1 MEIQNNYEPEMG
13 LKDLLFTVLYK
24 WRSIVLMAILFGV
37 LLGGAKFAKRLINMQ
52 DQETQMEAQEDYEDA
67 LSLYETNKETYE
79 REIEN
84 ITLKIETFND
94 YMNNSPLMQ
103 ISPYSKPVATADLYV
118 KTDYEIMPGMMFQN
132 VDYTDSLV
140 KAYAIAINQGE
151 LLDGIDRYISTLDDT
166 YLAELVTG
174 KADYD
179 NNMVHIEV
187 TYSDLDIA
195 EKMLTKVLNNIER
208 RSIDTTA
215 KIGPHQIEVTNRGTA
230 MEVDEELAKR
240 QSDNVNTQSSLQKV
254 LADKKAELKV
264 LKEPK
269 LTALSKKAALK
280 SGIKYGILGGVF
292 GAFIVILFA
301 CISFLMSDK
310 VFSERELHTRFKI
323 KPLGVFAIERKK
335 RILSGIDQ
343 WLDRLNGGDNVSDKA
358 TTFQIIS
365 TNIENYTKADQ
376 CLLVVGTAEAA
387 HLQDIVTH
395 LKGSLT
401 ERTIVYGGNLITDV
415 SALQKLPFCDEII
428 LVERRGYSNYS
439 DIEREIETVESLHKA
454 IIGYVLL

>member
-1 MEIQNNYEPEMG
+1 MEIQNNYESEMG

-24 WRSIVLMAILFGV
+24 WRSIIFVAILLGV
-37 LLGGAKFAKRLINMQ
+37 LLGGFKFVKSLINMQ
-52 DQETQMEAQEDYEDA
+52 NQEVQVEAQEDYNSA
-67 LSLYETNKETYE
+67 LALYETNKVTYE

-84 ITLKIETFND
+84 ITLKIKTFND

-103 ISPYSKPVATADLYV
+103 ISPYSKPIATAELYV

-140 KAYAIAINQGE
+140 KSYALAINQGE
-151 LLDGIDRYISTLDDT
+151 LLDGIERYIPILDDI
-166 YLAELVTG
+166 YLTELVTA

-187 TYSDLDIA
+187 VYSDLDIA
-195 EKMLTKVLNNIER
+195 EKILTKVLNNIER
-208 RSIDTTA
+208 RSIDSTV
-215 KIGPHQIEVTNRGTA
+215 KIGPHQLEVTNRGTS
-230 MEVDEELAKR
+230 MEVDTELAKL
-240 QSDNVNTQSSLQKV
+240 QSDNVNTQLSLQKV
-254 LADKKAELKV
+254 LTDKKTELKA

-269 LTALSKKAALK
+269 LTALSKRAALK
-280 SGIKYGILGGVF
+280 RGIKYGILGGVL

-301 CISFLMSDK
+301 CIEFLMSDK
-310 VFSERELHTRFKI
+310 VSSERELHNRFKI

-335 RILSGIDQ
+335 KILSGIDQ
-343 WLDRLNGGDNVSDKA
+343 WLDRLNGSNNVADKV
-358 TTFQIIS
+358 TTFQIIC

-376 CLLVVGTAEAA
+376 CLLVLGTAEDA

-395 LKGSLT
+395 LKKSLT

-415 SALQKLPFCDEII
+415 SALQMLPSCDGII

-439 DIEREIETVESLHKA
+439 NIEREIETVDNLHKA
-454 IIGYVLL
+454 IVGYILL